1 MRIRTPKAL
10 GAAVLV
16 LLGSACNIEDSSSEV
31 TVQITSPDPIVVRGD
46 RVSLQARA
54 FRVVGVDTFDIK
66 NVRFQW
72 ATDNPSLATVAGD
85 DYGGAELT
93 GVNAGSVAVSATAVA
108 FDASSVGFFQMR
120 VAEALEVDSVRPTNV
135 KWGDRVRVYGVGVRN
150 IFVADLVSPLFPDTL
165 RFQGDPQGLGVM
177 EFWVPPPARTQQMF
191 VLGPGVFFTVPE
203 STFVDTVDVYEY
215 NDTLPSHINLD
226 GTPPYPQ
233 VPSVLFYNPALAFEQ
248 PPRTGTTSLA
258 FDWYRFTR
266 TDVSRPLTFVLR
278 PQNVLA
284 DSTVLFTVL
293 GDSILYAGFHT
304 VVNPT
309 WFITTQGRYWCNK
322 GVIDVDLKRPDSLIV
337 ALKRRPLYTPG
348 RTDLHVLSFFAA
360 PQRHAIAV
368 VDDYL
373 LTDPRIPADRF
384 EENDICNF
392 ADTNFNAV
400 ATQIH
405 VNTATTPLFQ
415 DSSLTIDNPHDI
427 DWYKFRVTQ
436 QLAGDS
442 TMIRVRSRPF
452 PGAPFDRSDI
462 DLYIVNANTFGMVG
476 VVSSPGSADSTR
488 LLLPSGDYYLVVFD
502 YAGEA
507 TRYSLCIRV
516 GFLPCAP
523 LVNSVESAATESAV
537 RAAVRGPDR
546 ARSNGATKTG
556 WAATRTWAQPPH
568 AVTGSPLRRP

>member
-1 MRIRTPKAL
+1 MRIRTPKLL

-16 LLGSACNIEDSSSEV
+16 VLGSSCNIEDSSSDV
-31 TVQITSPDPIVVRGD
+31 TVVVTSPAPVVVRGD
-46 RVSLQARA
+46 RVPLQARA

-72 ATDNPSLATVAGD
+72 STDNVNVATIVGD
-85 DYGGAELT
+85 DFGGAELT
-93 GVNAGSVAVSATAVA
+93 GVNSGPVLVTATAVA
-108 FDASSVGFFQMR
+108 FDAAQVGLFQMR
-120 VAEALEVDSVRPTNV
+120 VSDALEIDSVRPTSV
-135 KWGDRVRVYGVGVRN
+135 KWGDKLRVYGVGVRN
-150 IFVADLVSPLFPDTL
+150 IFIADLVAQLFPDTL

-177 EFWVPPPARTQQMF
+177 EFWVPPPARTEQLF
-191 VLGPGVFFTVPE
+191 VLGPGVFFTVPGAI
-203 STFVDTVDVYEY
+203 TVDTADLYEY
-215 NDTLPSHINLD
+215 NDTIPSQINLD
-226 GTPPYPQ
+226 GAPPYPQ
-233 VPSVLFYNPALAFEQ
+233 VPEILFFNPALAFEE
-248 PPRTGTTSLA
+248 PPRTGGVTVA
-258 FDWYRFTR
+258 YDWYRFTR
-266 TDVSRPLTFVLR
+266 SDVSRPLTFILR

-309 WFITTQGRYWCNK
+309 WFVTTEGRYWCNK

-373 LTDPRIPADRF
+373 LTDSRIGADRF

-392 ADTNFNAV
+392 ADTNYNAV

-405 VNTATTPLFQ
+405 VNANTTPLFQ

-427 DWYKFRVTQ
+427 DWYKFHVTQ
-436 QLAGDS
+436 SVASDS
-442 TMIRVRSRPF
+442 TMIRVRSRPL
-452 PGAPFDRSDI
+452 PGTSFDRSDI
-462 DLYIVNANTFGMVG
+462 DLYVLNANTFGMVG
-476 VVSSPGSADSTR
+476 VVSSPGSSDSTR
-488 LLLPSGDYYLVVFD
+488 LLLPTGDYYLVVFD

-507 TRYSLCIRV
+507 TKYSLCIRV

-523 LVNSVESAATESAV
+523 LVASAEAAVTAHSV
-537 RAAVRGPDR
+537 RAASDR
-546 ARSNGATKTG
+546 ARSDGRTKTG
-556 WAATRTWAQPPH
+556 WAASREWAQPAH
-568 AVTGSPLRRP
+568 AVTGSPFRRP